1 MESKYDYVVFDIETT
16 GLHPD
21 SDQICE
27 IAAIGVKDGLPQGTF
42 STLVAIEGSM
52 PEAAGR
58 VNGITDDMLK
68 GAPAIGD
75 ALDAFLDFI
84 GDDAVLA
91 GHNIV
96 SFDIPFVA
104 NAAAKSGRVF
114 IYPYV
119 IDTLEAAREL
129 WPDLPGR
136 SMDSLRGI
144 LGIERTDAHRALADC
159 YDELAVLNAEL
170 SVIMQSYARKMDYC
184 RGELL
189 RIAGEIAE
197 EIQAELD
204 RQARESMMTI
214 SLDMTPTLSA
224 DGSKLAVRVAN
235 VEENRFDQLIE
246 VEQDGKVIGSYKGL
260 KPGEKLDEID
270 VTGAKTGDATVTVQ
284 AMEDGEPS
292 GNPSGFEVTITASE

>member
-27 IAAIGVKDGLPQGTF
+27 IA
-42 STLVAIEGSM
+42 
-52 PEAAGR
+52 
-58 VNGITDDMLK
+58 
-68 GAPAIGD
+68 AIGD

-114 IYPYV
+114 IYPYI

-129 WPDLPGR
+129 WPDLPSR

-184 RGELL
+184 RGEIL

-197 EIQAELD
+197 EI
-204 RQARESMMTI
+204 
-214 SLDMTPTLSA
+214 
-224 DGSKLAVRVAN
+224 
-235 VEENRFDQLIE
+235 
-246 VEQDGKVIGSYKGL
+246 
-260 KPGEKLDEID
+260 GE
-270 VTGAKTGDATVTVQ
+270 
-284 AMEDGEPS
+284 
-292 GNPSGFEVTITASE
+292 

>member
-52 PEAAGR
+52 PGAAGR

-129 WPDLPGR
+129 WPDLPSR

-197 EIQAELD
+197 EI
-204 RQARESMMTI
+204 
-214 SLDMTPTLSA
+214 
-224 DGSKLAVRVAN
+224 
-235 VEENRFDQLIE
+235 
-246 VEQDGKVIGSYKGL
+246 
-260 KPGEKLDEID
+260 GE
-270 VTGAKTGDATVTVQ
+270 
-284 AMEDGEPS
+284 
-292 GNPSGFEVTITASE
+292 

>member
-27 IAAIGVKDGLPQGTF
+27 IAAIGVKDGLPQGLF

-84 GDDAVLA
+84 GEDAVLA
-91 GHNIV
+91 GHNIA

-129 WPDLPGR
+129 WPDLPSR

-144 LGIERTDAHRALADC
+144 LGIERRDAHRALADC

-170 SVIMQSYARKMDYC
+170 SVIMQSYTRKMDYC
-184 RGELL
+184 RGWHGHRLQLGGLGAGRGAVALVRHRRVPDLGYGRRRGRGLPVRQALPREAGDGCRRRLL
-189 RIAGEIAE
+189 RLPCRGG
-197 EIQAELD
+197 L
-204 RQARESMMTI
+204 RQRI
-214 SLDMTPTLSA
+214 
-224 DGSKLAVRVAN
+224 DGAHEA
-235 VEENRFDQLIE
+235 
-246 VEQDGKVIGSYKGL
+246 
-260 KPGEKLDEID
+260 P
-270 VTGAKTGDATVTVQ
+270 A
-284 AMEDGEPS
+284 
-292 GNPSGFEVTITASE
+292 

>member
-16 GLHPD
+16 GLHPE

-27 IAAIGVKDGLPQGTF
+27 IAAIGVKDGLPQGLF

-84 GDDAVLA
+84 GEDAVLA
-91 GHNIV
+91 GHNIT
-96 SFDIPFVA
+96 SFDIPFVQA
-104 NAAAKSGRVF
+104 AAAKSGRVF

-129 WPDLPGR
+129 WPALPSR

-184 RGELL
+184 RSELL
-189 RIAGEIAE
+189 RIAGVIAE
-197 EIQAELD
+197 EI
-204 RQARESMMTI
+204 
-214 SLDMTPTLSA
+214 
-224 DGSKLAVRVAN
+224 
-235 VEENRFDQLIE
+235 
-246 VEQDGKVIGSYKGL
+246 
-260 KPGEKLDEID
+260 GE
-270 VTGAKTGDATVTVQ
+270 
-284 AMEDGEPS
+284 
-292 GNPSGFEVTITASE
+292 